1 MAENVTVSTNTV
13 YGVATAITIA
23 AGLAVGAV
31 VYCTGKTV
39 SGLEEKCKALEKK
52 VEYLDSIV
60 KERDSATKEL
70 FDAKLSNARKTTYD
84 DYRTSRRF
92 YYRDFYTK

>member
-23 AGLAVGAV
+23 AGLAVGAI

-39 SGLEEKCKALEKK
+39 SGLEEKCRALEKK

-70 FDAKLSNARKTTYD
+70 FDAKLSNAQARLNSLYNKSKREYD
-84 DYRTSRRF
+84 RGF
-92 YYRDFYTK
+92 FTK